1 MEFQS
6 RYCYKPECGQ
16 YRRSHRVFRRSGSDG
31 KQEIQNSQ
39 KNWNENTDKIFGN
52 QNNKPTNDGLSDVKT
67 QLEFIK
73 DDLNEINSVNTQ
85 TIDKKGGKK

>member
-1 MEFQS
+1 M
-6 RYCYKPECGQ
+6 
-16 YRRSHRVFRRSGSDG
+16 
-31 KQEIQNSQ
+31 
-39 KNWNENTDKIFGN
+39 
-52 QNNKPTNDGLSDVKT
+52 KT